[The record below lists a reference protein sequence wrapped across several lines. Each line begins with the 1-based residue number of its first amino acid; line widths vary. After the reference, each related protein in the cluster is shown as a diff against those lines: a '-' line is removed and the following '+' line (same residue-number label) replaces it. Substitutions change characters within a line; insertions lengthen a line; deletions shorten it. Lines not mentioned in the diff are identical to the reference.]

1 MDFGINS
8 VIQTLLGEDEGQ
20 YCKCLFALG
29 ERLGKDSRDKDVEL
43 TDSNES
49 DSDEYR
55 QDMQDRQSCIGNLWS
70 CKIGNPYRGGSH
82 SPPPPGAISTW
93 SLVVLPASDR
103 VEMSPSVP
111 PLHTQVLYVQ
121 HPVLDVAIGSSRN
134 YCTADCSMQQL

>member
-29 ERLGKDSRDKDVEL
+29 ERLGNDSRDKDVEL

-55 QDMQDRQSCIGNLWS
+55 QDMQDRQSCIGNL
-70 CKIGNPYRGGSH
+70 
-82 SPPPPGAISTW
+82 
-93 SLVVLPASDR
+93 
-103 VEMSPSVP
+103 
-111 PLHTQVLYVQ
+111 
-121 HPVLDVAIGSSRN
+121 
-134 YCTADCSMQQL
+134 